1 MKPIPIILTTAWLT
15 ACSLCVYYE
24 KQRLNEASKD
34 HIIYREVLPDHMSIM
49 KEGERTYAII
59 PGIGEM
65 KAYRTDEHGLV
76 IEVHNQQ
83 KWLTNMNWK

>member
-1 MKPIPIILTTAWLT
+1 MKLVPIILTTAWLA

-34 HIIYREVLPDHMSIM
+34 HIIYREVLPDCMSIM
-49 KEGERTYAII
+49 KLDERTYDII
-59 PGIGEM
+59 PCFGEV

-83 KWLTNMNWK
+83 EWLTNMNWK